1 MLWRRSIPQNPRSP
15 GPKPVPDTNELRRA
29 ALQASWQRDR
39 RVAQRRMAM
48 RWALWYGARAVPVLV
63 VAGAVAA
70 LVWLWVMPRLPGT
83 ALNLAAPQSRPAR
96 APVPVTVPLPVTV
109 PVPAPVPIAPT
120 IAPPTPTP
128 QFADPAYDTS
138 AVRDS
143 KPRESGLQLIL
154 ESPLRLAPTS
164 DNSPAVRERALD
176 KHAVAKNSPSPQLKP
191 DSWLHSQE
199 P

>member
-83 ALNLAAPQSRPAR
+83 ALNLAAPQSQPAR
-96 APVPVTVPLPVTV
+96 APVPVTV

>member
-1 MLWRRSIPQNPRSP
+1 MLWRRSIPQTPRSP

-39 RVAQRRMAM
+39 RIAQRRMAM

-70 LVWLWVMPRLPGT
+70 FVWLWAMPRLCGT
-83 ALNLAAPQSRPAR
+83 ALNLAAPHTQPAR
-96 APVPVTVPLPVTV
+96 VPLHLPVTA
-109 PVPAPVPIAPT
+109 PVPAPVAIAPT
-120 IAPPTPTP
+120 IAPPKPTP
-128 QFADPAYDTS
+128 QFAAPAYDTS

-143 KPRESGLQLIL
+143 NPRESGLQLRL

-164 DNSPAVRERALD
+164 DNSPAVRARALD
-176 KHAVAKNSPSPQLKP
+176 KLSLANNSLSPQLKP
-191 DSWLHSQE
+191 DNWLHSQE

>member
-1 MLWRRSIPQNPRSP
+1 MLWRRSIPQSPRSP

-39 RVAQRRMAM
+39 HVAQRRMAM
-48 RWALWYGARAVPVLV
+48 RWALWYSARAVPVLV

-70 LVWLWVMPRLPGT
+70 FVWLWVVPRLSGT
-83 ALNLAAPQSRPAR
+83 ALNLAAPQSQPVR
-96 APVPVTVPLPVTV
+96 APVPAPLPVTV

-120 IAPPTPTP
+120 IAPPTP
-128 QFADPAYDTS
+128 QFAAPAYDTS

-143 KPRESGLQLIL
+143 NPRESGLHLRL
-154 ESPLRLAPTS
+154 ESPLRPAPTP
-164 DNSPAVRERALD
+164 DNSPAVRARALD
-176 KHAVAKNSPSPQLKP
+176 KLALSNNSLSPQLKP
-191 DSWLHSQE
+191 DNWLHSQE

>member
-1 MLWRRSIPQNPRSP
+1 MLWRRSIPQSPRSP

-70 LVWLWVMPRLPGT
+70 FVWLWVMPRLSGT
-83 ALNLAAPQSRPAR
+83 ALNLAAPHTQPAR
-96 APVPVTVPLPVTV
+96 VPLHLPVTA
-109 PVPAPVPIAPT
+109 PVPAPVAIAPT
-120 IAPPTPTP
+120 IAPPKPTP
-128 QFADPAYDTS
+128 QFAAPAYDTS

-143 KPRESGLQLIL
+143 NPRESGLQLRL

-164 DNSPAVRERALD
+164 DNSPAVRARALD